1 MGYALEQVAFGFA
14 HESSQQ
20 TYANSARFWA
30 LGYAPKV
37 VNTTHNRLN
46 TFGFY
51 ALQGNDYCQQLP
63 SSKAELFLEVLP
75 KLRAVNHQFKALVL
89 VWDNLPAHK
98 VKQVEQLAG
107 QLQIFLVYN
116 LPYAPDLNPI
126 EKIWKQIKPTITLK
140 GLIQS
145 KNQLKTIVEETFYQ
159 LTRQFSFAK
168 GWIDR
173 FLKKAL
179 PSNSAICLCNNFP

>member
-14 HESSQQ
+14 DESSQQ

-63 SSKAELFLEVLP
+63 SCKAESFLEVLP

-98 VKQVEQLAG
+98 VKQVELLAR
-107 QLQIFLVYN
+107 QLQIFLGYN

-126 EKIWKQIKPTITLK
+126 EKIWKQIKRTITLK
-140 GLIQS
+140 GCIQS
-145 KNQLKTIVEETFYQ
+145 INQLKTIVEETFYQ
-159 LTRQFSFAK
+159 LTRQFCFAK
-168 GWIDR
+168 GWIER

-179 PSNSAICLCNNFP
+179 PSNSEMCLCNNFP